1 MFSVKRG
8 GPKTHK
14 SFAAAVL
21 YYARE
26 PAREMRRAN
35 LGRMGGLSDRRSFSS
50 SSSPSCVVSP
60 AQNRPCDDDNE
71 QRMSTRA
78 ATSTTNN
85 RRAELARVIKLVFW
99 SSAFTPLPSR
109 SLSFAPS
116 MPPLSFMPRE
126 TDRRTWQMPPTPPP
140 FAFVLHKGL
149 LPPSLCDFE
158 RGCVTPSRPTP
169 AFPQHMREEGGGLLR
184 RQRVPPGRRSTE
196 GRARARFSTPTE
208 HLSSRD
214 LSGMSLQWM
223 DRRPPDGRRT
233 KGREGRREEEE
244 ETAEN
249 GNSWQRHRPFWPFSP
264 SLPNV
269 KVRARESISSSEEE

>member
-1 MFSVKRG
+1 
-8 GPKTHK
+8 
-14 SFAAAVL
+14 
-21 YYARE
+21 
-26 PAREMRRAN
+26 
-35 LGRMGGLSDRRSFSS
+35 
-50 SSSPSCVVSP
+50 
-60 AQNRPCDDDNE
+60 
-71 QRMSTRA
+71 
-78 ATSTTNN
+78 
-85 RRAELARVIKLVFW
+85 
-99 SSAFTPLPSR
+99 
-109 SLSFAPS
+109 
-116 MPPLSFMPRE
+116 
-126 TDRRTWQMPPTPPP
+126 MPPTPPP

-264 SLPNV
+264 PQCESAGQREHLVIRRGIIRPRRRRLRSKSSARRRKKNWGEW
-269 KVRARESISSSEEE
+269 RACRPPRHREGRWGLCLCGERYE

>member
-1 MFSVKRG
+1 MFSVKRRG
-8 GPKTHK
+8 TKTHK

-26 PAREMRRAN
+26 RAREMRRAN

-50 SSSPSCVVSP
+50 SSPPRVVSP

-99 SSAFTPLPSR
+99 SSAFTPPPSLSLPS
-109 SLSFAPS
+109 APS

-126 TDRRTWQMPPTPPP
+126 TDRRTWQMPPTPTPP

-149 LPPSLCDFE
+149 LPPSLCD
-158 RGCVTPSRPTP
+158 S
-169 AFPQHMREEGGGLLR
+169 
-184 RQRVPPGRRSTE
+184 
-196 GRARARFSTPTE
+196 
-208 HLSSRD
+208 
-214 LSGMSLQWM
+214 
-223 DRRPPDGRRT
+223 
-233 KGREGRREEEE
+233 
-244 ETAEN
+244 
-249 GNSWQRHRPFWPFSP
+249 
-264 SLPNV
+264 
-269 KVRARESISSSEEE
+269 